1 MPTATRSVSRHRSYL
16 IALAIAACVAGMGV
30 LLAALDPPIGWFDR
44 SAAPEPLGRWS
55 LVWVLLFVAAI
66 IASTV
71 GFAFSAIAGA
81 MVLHFV
87 PNGIEAVQIMMFA
100 TIGLQ
105 TYSVLALRRS
115 IEWSRC
121 LPFLGGGIAAM
132 PLGIVLLLALHNRA
146 YVLLMGAALIGYG
159 LYMQFRRPAALVCGE
174 HRIADVAVGAL
185 GGITGPLAAFP
196 GACLVVWCGMRGWD
210 KIVQRA
216 VYQPYILVLQI
227 VALSVITLLRPGS
240 IDLGLAAY
248 ALPGFAGAVIGMRVF
263 HSLTDLHFYRTVHA
277 ALVAS
282 GFALVLEQAAA

>member
-16 IALAIAACVAGMGV
+16 IALGIAACVAGMGV

-100 TIGLQ
+100 SIGLQ

-132 PLGIVLLLALHNRA
+132 PLGIVLLLALHPRA

-159 LYMQFRRPAALVCGE
+159 LYMQFRR
-174 HRIADVAVGAL
+174 RRYSFVGSIQSL
-185 GGITGPLAAFP
+185 MWPLAHWAASP
-196 GACLVVWCGMRGWD
+196 GRWRRFQAQVSSSGAAC
-210 KIVQRA
+210 
-216 VYQPYILVLQI
+216 
-227 VALSVITLLRPGS
+227 
-240 IDLGLAAY
+240 AAGTSSCS
-248 ALPGFAGAVIGMRVF
+248 AQC
-263 HSLTDLHFYRTVHA
+263 TNRT
-277 ALVAS
+277 S
-282 GFALVLEQAAA
+282 WSCKS